1 VIYSIVIYSLNGLMK
16 MNDTKKM
23 KNGEKEKKKKRGD
36 ECLSSQRVMSV
47 MQTGSNDGGH
57 RHIVVVYVGI
67 FVN

>member
-1 VIYSIVIYSLNGLMK
+1 LSRSLGHKQL
-16 MNDTKKM
+16 KK
-23 KNGEKEKKKKRGD
+23 KKEWRKREEKKRGD
-36 ECLSSQRVMSV
+36 ECLSSQRVVSV